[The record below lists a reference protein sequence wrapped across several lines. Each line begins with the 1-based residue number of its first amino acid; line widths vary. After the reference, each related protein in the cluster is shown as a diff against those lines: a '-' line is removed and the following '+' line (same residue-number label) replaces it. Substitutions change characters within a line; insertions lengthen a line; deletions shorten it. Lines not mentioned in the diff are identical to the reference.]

1 MAMIDYGSVVKK
13 NGKIIQTEMFMDMK
27 DAVEFEID
35 SIPYRHFNTFEQKYI
50 DYDIE
55 IKDKFFSYV
64 GDSELLLCIYKCSI
78 YFVVNNQ
85 IVKIQRDLRLDY
97 DLPYELQK
105 LEFNLNGKS

>member
-27 DAVEFEID
+27 DIVGFEID
-35 SIPYRHFNTFEQKYI
+35 SIPYRHFNEFEQKYV
-50 DYDIE
+50 DDDIK
-55 IKDKFFSYV
+55 IKDEFFSYI
-64 GDSELLLCIYKCSI
+64 GDNELLLCIYKCSI

-85 IVKIQRDLRLDY
+85 IVKIQRDLCLDY

-105 LEFNLNGKS
+105 LELFFHSF